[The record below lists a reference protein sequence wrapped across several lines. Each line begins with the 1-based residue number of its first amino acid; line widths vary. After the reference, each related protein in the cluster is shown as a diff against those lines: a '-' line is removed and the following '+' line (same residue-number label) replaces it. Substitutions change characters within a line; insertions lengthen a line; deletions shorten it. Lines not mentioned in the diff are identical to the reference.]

1 MAKVGRFSV
10 VMIAVLTLMSAMIPA
25 GASAATASVDVDL
38 DEEFVIYVPD
48 AAETY
53 DEAFET
59 MAAARVSPGCGTGE
73 KKDKIIKRWSRKSSA
88 GVKPALLRCGTQAT
102 SGLRHINAHT
112 TVSRAGTKEVYPV
125 SCASARSEP
134 AKSSGHT
141 RWSSRSERA
150 PTSSRHT
157 PPAAAA
163 LTQDARQYHE

>member
-10 VMIAVLTLMSAMIPA
+10 VMIAVLTLVSAMITA

-112 TVSRAGTKEVYPV
+112 TVSRAGTKEVYSGV
-125 SCASARSEP
+125 MCIRAIRTGKVFRAYTLVVAVGASTNIITSY
-134 AKSSGHT
+134 
-141 RWSSRSERA
+141 
-150 PTSSRHT
+150 PTSGRSADSRC
-157 PPAAAA
+157 
-163 LTQDARQYHE
+163 